1 MADIR
6 VVTDSAC
13 DLPAAL
19 AEEHGIDIVP
29 LTIRFGDEELVD
41 RRDLSPKEFWARV
54 DSSPV
59 LPETAAPSPGAFEEA
74 YRRAAADG
82 CPGVVACT
90 LSSALSATYQA
101 AVVASQA
108 VADVIPVRVVDTRAV
123 TMSEGMMAVAAARVA
138 NQGKGLDDVCG
149 VVEDL
154 VARTRLYATLDT
166 LENLKKGGR
175 VGGAQALIGSL
186 LSIKP
191 VIELR
196 NGVVEAESKQRT
208 RSKSFRYLVDK
219 VREQGAV
226 ENLAV
231 MHGEAPDIDEFLDML
246 AAVHPREQTTLSDVG
261 AVIGAHAGPRVIGV
275 TFQLPDGQVAH
286 PTAP

>member
-1 MADIR
+1 MAGIR

-13 DLPAAL
+13 DLPSAL
-19 AEEHGIDIVP
+19 AEEHTIDIVP
-29 LTIRFGDEELVD
+29 LTIRFGEEELVD

-54 DSSPV
+54 ENSPV

-74 YRRAAADG
+74 YRRAAAAG
-82 CPGVVACT
+82 CPGVVCCT

-101 AVVASQA
+101 AVVAAQA
-108 VADVIPVRVVDTRAV
+108 VADLIPVRVVDTRAV
-123 TMSEGMMAVAAARVA
+123 TLSEGMMAVAASQVA
-138 NQGKGLDDVCG
+138 AQGKGIDDVYG
-149 VVEDL
+149 AAQDL
-154 VARTRLYATLDT
+154 VPRTRLFATLDT

-196 NGVVEAESKQRT
+196 DGVVEAESKQRT
-208 RSKSFRYLVDK
+208 RSKSFRYLIDK
-219 VREQGAV
+219 VREHETV

-231 MHGEAPDIDEFLDML
+231 MHGEAPDIDEFLDLL
-246 AAVHPREQTTLSDVG
+246 AAVYPREKTTLGDVG

-275 TFQLPDGQVAH
+275 TFQVPNGHGTH
-286 PTAP
+286 PTSS

>member
-13 DLPAAL
+13 DLPSAL
-19 AEEHGIDIVP
+19 AEEHGIEVVP

-54 DSSPV
+54 QNSPV

-74 YRRAAADG
+74 YRRAADAG
-82 CPGVVACT
+82 CPGVVVCT
-90 LSSALSATYQA
+90 LSSSLSATYQA

-108 VADVIPVRVVDTRAV
+108 VADVIPVRVMDTRAV
-123 TMSEGMMAVAAARVA
+123 TMSEGMMAVAAARA
-138 NQGKGLDDVCG
+138 ASQGKGIEDVCG
-149 VVEDL
+149 VVEDM

-196 NGVVEAESKQRT
+196 DGVVEAESKQRT

-219 VREQGAV
+219 VRECGAV
-226 ENLAV
+226 ENVAV
-231 MHGEAPDIDEFLDML
+231 MHGEAPDIEEFIDLL
-246 AAVHPREQTTLSDVG
+246 AAVVPREQMTVSDVG

-275 TFQLPDGQVAH
+275 TFQVQDAQVPHA
-286 PTAP
+286 PTS

>member
-13 DLPAAL
+13 DLPSAL
-19 AEEHGIDIVP
+19 ADELGIDVVP
-29 LTIRFGDEELVD
+29 LTIRFGEEELVD

-54 DSSPV
+54 ENSPI

-74 YRRAAADG
+74 YRRAAAAG
-82 CPGVVACT
+82 CPGVVVCT

-108 VADVIPVRVVDTRAV
+108 VADVIPVRVMDTRAV
-123 TMSEGMMAVAAARVA
+123 TMSEGMIAVAAARAA
-138 NQGKGLDDVCG
+138 NQGKGIDDVCG
-149 VVEDL
+149 VVEDM
-154 VARTRLYATLDT
+154 AGRTRLYATLDT

-219 VREQGAV
+219 VRDCGAV
-226 ENLAV
+226 ENVAV
-231 MHGEAPDIDEFLDML
+231 MHGEAPDIDEFLDL
-246 AAVHPREQTTLSDVG
+246 RAAVYPREQTTVADVG

-275 TFQLPDGQVAH
+275 TFQVQDGQVSH
-286 PTAP
+286 PTPS